1 MSDEIMADGASMENQ
16 PVEQQAETTTEASE
30 KTFTQT
36 ELEGIIEQRL
46 ARERK
51 KFQKQIEGV
60 DLDEARQ
67 LLQAKEQAEIERQK
81 EKGEFEKV
89 LQQLAEKK
97 DNEISQYKTKLQE
110 IQVDGALMS
119 AASQNNAV
127 SPDQVVA
134 LLKSNTRL
142 SEDGS
147 VEILDK
153 DGTVRYNDSG
163 VPLGVNDLV
172 SEFLTANPHFVKA
185 SPSGVGSQGAAG
197 GSTQKPLSVADMV
210 ANWENGGRQA
220 FAAMKGKR

>member
-1 MSDEIMADGASMENQ
+1 MSDEIMENGAENQ
-16 PVEQQAETTTEASE
+16 PVEQVEQPTE

-36 ELEGIIEQRL
+36 QLDEIVEQRL

-51 KFQKQIEGV
+51 KFAKQTEGV
-60 DLDEARQ
+60 DLDEARR
-67 LLQAKEQAEIERQK
+67 LLEEKQNAEIERQK

-97 DNEISQYKTKLQE
+97 DAEISGYKSKLQE
-110 IQVDGALMS
+110 IQVDGALIN

-127 SPDQVVA
+127 QPEQVVS
-134 LLKSNTRL
+134 LLKGQTRL

-147 VEILDK
+147 VEILDNT
-153 DGTVRYNDSG
+153 GTVRYNDDG
-163 VPLGVNDLV
+163 TAMTVNGLV

-197 GSTQKPLSVADMV
+197 GSTQKPSSVADML

-220 FAAMKGKR
+220 YATLKGKR

>member
-1 MSDEIMADGASMENQ
+1 MSDEIMADGASMEQQ
-16 PVEQQAETTTEASE
+16 PVEQQAETTEASA
-30 KTFTQT
+30 KTFTQS
-36 ELEGIIEQRL
+36 ELETIIEQRL

-51 KFQKQIEGV
+51 KYEKKMEGV
-60 DLDEARQ
+60 DLDEARKLHEEKQ
-67 LLQAKEQAEIERQK
+67 NAEIERQK

-97 DNEISQYKTKLQE
+97 DSEINQYKTKLQE
-110 IQVDGALMS
+110 IQVDGALIN
-119 AASQNNAV
+119 AASQHGAV

-134 LLKSNTRL
+134 LLKNKTRL
-142 SEDGS
+142 AEDGS
-147 VEILDK
+147 VEVLDN

-163 VPLGVNDLV
+163 SQLSVNELV

-210 ANWENGGRQA
+210 ANWETGGRQA

>member
-1 MSDEIMADGASMENQ
+1 MSENEIMADGASMEQQ
-16 PVEQQAETTTEASE
+16 PVEQQATTEASE

-67 LLQAKEQAEIERQK
+67 LLQAKQEQEIERQK

-97 DNEISQYKTKLQE
+97 DAEINQYKSKLHE
-110 IQVDGALMS
+110 IQVDGALIN
-119 AASQNNAV
+119 AASQSNAV
-127 SPDQVVA
+127 QPEQVVA
-134 LLKSNTRL
+134 LLKSQTRL
-142 SEDGS
+142 AEDGS
-147 VEILDK
+147 VEILDNT
-153 DGTVRYNDSG
+153 GTVRYNDNGTAMS
-163 VPLGVNDLV
+163 VNDLV

-197 GSTQKPLSVADMV
+197 GSTQKPSSVADML

-220 FAAMKGKR
+220 YATLKGKR

>member
-1 MSDEIMADGASMENQ
+1 MSDKEIMADEASMEQ
-16 PVEQQAETTTEASE
+16 PGEQQATTQASE

-67 LLQAKEQAEIERQK
+67 LLQAKQEQEIERQK

-97 DNEISQYKTKLQE
+97 DAEINQYKSKLHE
-110 IQVDGALMS
+110 IQVDGALIN
-119 AASQNNAV
+119 AASQSNAV
-127 SPDQVVA
+127 QPEQVVA
-134 LLKSNTRL
+134 LLKSQTRL
-142 SEDGS
+142 ADDGS

-153 DGTVRYNDSG
+153 TGAVRYNDNGTSMT
-163 VPLGVNDLV
+163 VNELV
-172 SEFLTANPHFVKA
+172 NEFLTANPHFVKA

-197 GSTQKPLSVADMV
+197 GSTQKPNTVADML

-220 FAAMKGKR
+220 YATLKGKR